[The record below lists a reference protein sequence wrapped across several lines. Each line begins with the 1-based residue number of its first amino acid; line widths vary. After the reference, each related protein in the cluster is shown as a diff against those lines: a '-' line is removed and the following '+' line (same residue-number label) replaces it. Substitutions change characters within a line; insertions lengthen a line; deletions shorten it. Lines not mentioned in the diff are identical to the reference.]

1 MSEAKFTKGVWFI
14 EKDGNW
20 NDDCWAI
27 SVKRDY
33 DDSIHHCFAEVTYKM
48 EYEHSNPELE
58 ANAHLIAAAPEMY
71 EMLESASKELYQL
84 INETNKHRMT
94 QVCSAIETPPDLHD
108 METCYLIDKLLAK
121 ARGESQ

>member
-1 MSEAKFTKGVWFI
+1 MAEAKFTKGEWFI
-14 EKDGNW
+14 EKDANW

-48 EYEHSNPELE
+48 EHEVRNIELE

-71 EMLESASKELYQL
+71 EEIEREYSALLHEIQNCINPEKVKILRTVADRKSK
-84 INETNKHRMT
+84 I
-94 QVCSAIETPPDLHD
+94 
-108 METCYLIDKLLAK
+108 LAK
-121 ARGESQ
+121 ARGEQNA